1 MAALSN
7 KVAVVTGAS
16 SGIGYAAA
24 KLFARE
30 GAKVVVGARRPPELE
45 ALVAEITRAG
55 GHAVALAGDVTD
67 EASARAW
74 VELAVARFG
83 GLDVAFN
90 NAGTLGEMGPTP
102 DMPLS
107 RWEDTIKTNLTSAFI
122 GAKHQIPAL
131 LDRGGG
137 SVIFTS
143 SFVGY
148 AVGLPG
154 MAAYAAGKAG
164 LVGLARALA
173 SEFGSKGIRVNAL
186 VPGGTQTPMSRAFA
200 HTPESVAFMQGLH
213 ALKRMAAPDEVARVT
228 VFLASDASS
237 FITGSALLADG
248 GASISRV

>member
-1 MAALSN
+1 MTYMGQAARICTNSLPYC
-7 KVAVVTGAS
+7 VAGS
-16 SGIGYAAA
+16 R
-24 KLFARE
+24 K
-30 GAKVVVGARRPPELE
+30 
-45 ALVAEITRAG
+45 TR
-55 GHAVALAGDVTD
+55 D
-67 EASARAW
+67 ARAPR
-74 VELAVARFG
+74 AVGFG
-83 GLDVAFN
+83 
-90 NAGTLGEMGPTP
+90 
-102 DMPLS
+102 
-107 RWEDTIKTNLTSAFI
+107 

-137 SVIFTS
+137 SVIFMS

-148 AVGLPG
+148 TVGLPG

-164 LVGLARALA
+164 LIGLARALA

-200 HTPESVAFMQGLH
+200 HTPESVAFVQGLH
-213 ALKRMAAPDEVARVT
+213 ALKRMAAPDEVARVA